1 MARYIFAPPPRAA
14 RLAVLGLLVAGTA
27 QAQPPG
33 SAAPESKG
41 IGGIVGV
48 VADSAGTGIA
58 GAQLTVVGI
67 VGRGASD
74 ASGAFRLIGVSFFIC
89 SNAANPSCNSSL
101 SGTSRTCLRPVS
113 LTVAHPQKITITKPA
128 DTPRT
133 HFIIFI
139 CRK

>member
-74 ASGAFRLIGVSFFIC
+74 ASGAFRLIGVPVGSQMLIVRRIGFR
-89 SNAANPSCNSSL
+89 PD
-101 SGTSRTCLRPVS
+101 TSIVT
-113 LTVAHPQKITITKPA
+113 
-128 DTPRT
+128 
-133 HFIIFI
+133 
-139 CRK
+139 